1 MLSGAHEVAAYTAAW
16 RFSSGLLLINTAIAS
31 AMLPFIVAA
40 PDAWAEAKHLMR
52 RGLVVTLGWFL
63 VLPLLA
69 VIGPL
74 LLGSVGEDARDP
86 LIILLIAFAID
97 GFYFVLYQ
105 VYLRVRHERLLLG
118 TAILELATMA
128 IVTVLLRD
136 EGALA
141 PAYGQL
147 AARLVVCV
155 VVIVPVGLAAIGR
168 CSWFTVT
175 PAGGD
180 RR

>member
-1 MLSGAHEVAAYTAAW
+1 MNQHTSKIRARRFVSNRKRNRAIVLTAA
-16 RFSSGLLLINTAIAS
+16 T
-31 AMLPFIVAA
+31 V
-40 PDAWAEAKHLMR
+40 
-52 RGLVVTLGWFL
+52 
-63 VLPLLA
+63 PLLA
-69 VIGPL
+69 LIGPL
-74 LLGSVGEDARDP
+74 LLGSSVGDDARDP
-86 LIILLIAFAID
+86 LIILLVAFAID

-128 IVTVLLRD
+128 IVTILLRD

-147 AARLVVCV
+147 AARVVVCV

-168 CSWFTVT
+168 CSWF
-175 PAGGD
+175 D
-180 RR
+180 RGR